1 MILWVQQTVL
11 LMEQNKNLCS
21 TAGQIYHKT
30 CKQRYG
36 CPYVRP
42 RGLCYKT
49 REICHIAMVYPAGT
63 VCFLPSLK
71 ACWQSVFFE
80 LSNSISCC
88 QSVDFCLSSSIS
100 CQWGI
105 SCWQRMIFAL
115 SNSMSC
121 WQSADFC
128 LSSINL
134 MVLENMRPCPS
145 PRPCPRPSCSQSES
159 DNKV

>member
-21 TAGQIYHKT
+21 TSGQIYHKT

-71 ACWQSVFFE
+71 ACWQSVFFA
-80 LSNSISCC
+80 LSNSISCISC
-88 QSVDFCLSSSIS
+88 WQSVDFFLYSSTS
-100 CQWGI
+100 CQWDMSCWQRVNFTHSNSI
-105 SCWQRMIFAL
+105 SCWQIAE
-115 SNSMSC
+115 
-121 WQSADFC
+121 FC
-128 LSSINL
+128 LSNINL
-134 MVLENMRPCPS
+134 KVLENTQPGHQPGHSFSSFSFSLRI
-145 PRPCPRPSCSQSES
+145 
-159 DNKV
+159 V